1 MYNINTSTTVLFPED
16 IINISLDINNKKI
29 RTGNFLKSLLKQIRK
44 EYESQVE
51 ELDIIFTALN
61 ETNSSYE
68 DFISAQIEELTT
80 GTEE

>member
-1 MYNINTSTTVLFPED
+1 MRISIDITAED